1 MSWSILRPMNHP
13 SLSAFAPLP
22 LKERWFCR
30 GRLALAP
37 LEQVAAR
44 ATGTTLL
51 DVGCGHG
58 VLAALLLHEHP
69 ERRVVGIDPDE
80 RKIEWARESVGRD
93 SRAEFHAYT
102 IEALAAEHPSSFD
115 CVLIADVLCLIARDE
130 WAPLLAASRRLLRP
144 GGRLLLKDAE
154 DDGSWRAAKA
164 IWQERLM
171 VHVLRRTVS
180 SGIGFA
186 TRAELSGYVTRA
198 GFVID
203 EIASY
208 ARGYSTPHVLFVA
221 HAR

>member
-1 MSWSILRPMNHP
+1 MNHP

-58 VLAALLLHEHP
+58 VLAALLLHDHP

-93 SRAEFHAYT
+93 ARAEFRACT
-102 IEALAAEHPSSFD
+102 IEALAASQPASFD
-115 CVLIADVLCLIARDE
+115 CVFIADVLCLIARDE
-130 WAPLLAASRRLLRP
+130 WAPLLEASRRLLRP
-144 GGRLLLKDAE
+144 GGRLVLKDAE
-154 DDGSWRAAKA
+154 NDGSWRATKA

-180 SGIGFA
+180 SAIGFA
-186 TRAELSGYVTRA
+186 TRAELASYLARA
-198 GFVID
+198 GFVVD
-203 EIASY
+203 EVASY

>member
-1 MSWSILRPMNHP
+1 MPHP
-13 SLSAFAPLP
+13 SLDAFAPLP

-30 GRLALAP
+30 ARLALAP

-44 ATGTTLL
+44 AAGTTLL

-58 VLAALLLHEHP
+58 VLAALLLHDHP

-80 RKIEWARESVGRD
+80 RKIAWARTSVGRD
-93 SRAEFHAYT
+93 SRAEFRACT
-102 IEALAAEHPSSFD
+102 IEALAAERPASFD
-115 CVLIADVLCLIARDE
+115 CVLIADVLCLVARGE
-130 WAPLLAASRRLLRP
+130 WTPLLAATRRLLRP
-144 GGRLLLKDAE
+144 GGRLVLKDAE
-154 DDGSWRAAKA
+154 HDGSWRAAKA
-164 IWQERLM
+164 LWQERIT

-180 SGIGFA
+180 TGIGFA
-186 TRAELSGYVTRA
+186 TRAELSRYVTDA

-203 EIASY
+203 DITSY

>member
-1 MSWSILRPMNHP
+1 MNHP

-44 ATGTTLL
+44 ATGTMLL

-93 SRAEFHAYT
+93 SRAEFRACT
-102 IEALAAEHPSSFD
+102 IEALAAEHPASFD
-115 CVLIADVLCLIARDE
+115 CVLIADVLCLIARDQ
-130 WAPLLAASRRLLRP
+130 WAPMLAATRRLLRP
-144 GGRLLLKDAE
+144 SGRLVLKDAE
-154 DDGSWRAAKA
+154 NDGSWRAAKA

-180 SGIGFA
+180 SAIGFA
-186 TRAELSGYVTRA
+186 TRTELAGYLARA
-198 GFVID
+198 GFVVD
-203 EIASY
+203 EVASY

-221 HAR
+221 HAT